1 VSSAPVGQAPIRVG
15 RAPDFFIVG
24 HPKCGTSA
32 LYAMLQKHPQLHMPL
47 KESRFF
53 ATELRTRYH
62 RLGPDRLPKTLEEYL
77 AVFAGAGP
85 EQKIGEASPSYLRS
99 DHAAERIAELQPD
112 ARIIAILREPASFL
126 RSYHLQSVHN
136 HTETQKDFRKAIELE
151 DARRR
156 GRKIPRFSHGP
167 EALLYSEHVRYV
179 EQLRRF
185 EEHFPKEQVL
195 VLIYDDFR
203 ADNEAT
209 VGRVLRF
216 LEVDDTVTL
225 RTVNTL
231 PLAHVRSHLL
241 HQLGRVVKVARANPG
256 ASSPL
261 LRTVNVAVPR
271 RVHSDTIHA
280 LWRRATY
287 GSPRAPDE
295 ELMRELRRRFKGEVL
310 ALSEHLDRDFVSL
323 WGYEDL

>member
-1 VSSAPVGQAPIRVG
+1 VSGSSPRP
-15 RAPDFFIVG
+15 PDFFIVG

-32 LYAMLQKHPQLHMPL
+32 LFQLLRGHPELHMPL

-53 ATELRTRYH
+53 ASELRTRYR
-62 RLGPDRLPKTLEEYL
+62 RLGPDRLPTTLEEYL
-77 AVFAGAGP
+77 AVFAGAAP
-85 EQKIGEASPSYLRS
+85 EQRIGEASPSYLRS
-99 DHAAERIAELQPD
+99 QHAAARIAEVQP
-112 ARIIAILREPASFL
+112 AAKIIAILREPASFL

-167 EALLYSEHVRYV
+167 EALLYSEHVHYV

-209 VGRVLRF
+209 VRRVLRF
-216 LEVDDTVTL
+216 LEVDDTVAL
-225 RTVNTL
+225 ETVNTEPL
-231 PLAHVRSHLL
+231 PHVRSHPL
-241 HQLGRVVKVARANPG
+241 HQLGRVVKVARSNPE
-256 ASSPL
+256 AKSPL
-261 LRTVNVAVPR
+261 LRTVNVVVPR

-287 GSPRAPDE
+287 GPPRTPDRE
-295 ELMRELRRRFKGEVL
+295 FMLELRRRFKGEVV
-310 ALSEHLDRDFVSL
+310 ALSEHLDRDFVRL
-323 WGYEDL
+323 WGYE